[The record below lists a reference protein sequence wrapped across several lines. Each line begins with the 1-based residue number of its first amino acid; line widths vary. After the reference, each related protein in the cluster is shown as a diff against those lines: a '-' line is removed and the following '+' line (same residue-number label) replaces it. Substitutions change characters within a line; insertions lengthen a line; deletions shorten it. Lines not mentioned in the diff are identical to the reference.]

1 MTFQEP
7 RVREFSLLEAEK
19 ASWRK
24 EGFPSQ
30 MESRFVVLRT
40 STRLSPALQ
49 SSFRCG
55 K

>member
-7 RVREFSLLEAEK
+7 RVREFSLPEAEK
-19 ASWRK
+19 ASWKK

-30 MESRFVVLRT
+30 MESQFVVLRT

-49 SSFRCG
+49 SSFHCG